1 MKNLFALL
9 FVAGTLSFVAC
20 GEKKDEASSEAVVDS
35 AAAVVE
41 EAAAVVDS
49 AAMVVDSAAA
59 KVDSL
64 KK

>member
-20 GEKKDEASSEAVVDS
+20 GEKKEESAVVVDS
-35 AAAVVE
+35 VAVE
-41 EAAAVVDS
+41 EP
-49 AAMVVDSAAA
+49 AMVVDSAAVV
-59 KVDSL
+59 VDSAAIDTI

>member
-20 GEKKDEASSEAVVDS
+20 GEKKDEASSESVVDS
-35 AAAVVE
+35 SATVVE
-41 EAAAVVDS
+41 SSEMVMDSSAIVVDS
-49 AAMVVDSAAA
+49 TAS
-59 KVDSL
+59 DSL

>member
-20 GEKKDEASSEAVVDS
+20 GEKKAEDSAVVADS

-41 EAAAVVDS
+41 DAAMVVDS

-59 KVDSL
+59 VVDSL